1 MMFFCSNVRYIAAR
15 TAFLSADHKNHIHVK
30 IWEPEGNVQG
40 VIQIAHGMI
49 DYIER
54 YTAMAEYFAK
64 KGYVVAGNDHLGH
77 GDSVLTKED
86 YGYFT
91 EKNASRCVVEDMHK
105 LTAIMKKKYPD
116 VPYFLLAGCVG
127 RADVCHL

>member
-1 MMFFCSNVRYIAAR
+1 MRTEAAYEGYR
-15 TAFLSADHKNHIHVK
+15 QTFLSADHKNHIHVK

-64 KGYVVAGNDHLGH
+64 KVMSLQEM
-77 GDSVLTKED
+77 TIW
-86 YGYFT
+86 
-91 EKNASRCVVEDMHK
+91 DM
-105 LTAIMKKKYPD
+105 AIL
-116 VPYFLLAGCVG
+116 F
-127 RADVCHL
+127 

>member
-1 MMFFCSNVRYIAAR
+1 MKVTDRH
-15 TAFLSADHKNHIHVK
+15 FLSADHKNHIHVK

-54 YTAMAEYFAK
+54 YTAMAEYFVK

-91 EKNASRCVVEDMHK
+91 EGLSGNQRRKENDRTDPRCKCDQSEN
-105 LTAIMKKKYPD
+105 L
-116 VPYFLLAGCVG
+116 
-127 RADVCHL
+127 

>member
-1 MMFFCSNVRYIAAR
+1 MKVTDRH
-15 TAFLSADHKNHIHVK
+15 FLSADHKNHIHVK

-64 KGYVVAGNDHLGH
+64 KGYVVAGDVYKRQG
-77 GDSVLTKED
+77 
-86 YGYFT
+86 
-91 EKNASRCVVEDMHK
+91 RCGQTVSAVSGNGGK
-105 LTAIMKKKYPD
+105 T
-116 VPYFLLAGCVG
+116 
-127 RADVCHL
+127 

>member
-1 MMFFCSNVRYIAAR
+1 MKVTDRH
-15 TAFLSADHKNHIHVK
+15 FLSADHKNHIHVK

-91 EKNASRCVVEDMHK
+91 EKMQAVVSLK
-105 LTAIMKKKYPD
+105 I
-116 VPYFLLAGCVG
+116 CIS
-127 RADVCHL
+127 